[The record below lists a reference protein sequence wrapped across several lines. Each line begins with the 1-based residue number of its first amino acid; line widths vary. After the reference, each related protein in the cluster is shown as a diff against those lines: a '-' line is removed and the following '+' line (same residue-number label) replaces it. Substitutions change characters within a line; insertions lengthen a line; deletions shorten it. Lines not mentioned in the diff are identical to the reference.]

1 MYHMVRHSYSQ
12 AVSSAPILC
21 SSCSSLCFCSI
32 HIFFLLCLMSLW
44 RTSFP
49 AFPRSLARSGDKLA
63 GGVPQQVHSSLE
75 TFWRTSSPCSIWA
88 YIFFLLH
95 LAYIFFLLH
104 LAYILFLLHLTSL
117 WCVQVMDSLVV
128 SLSKF
133 TSPLNPLAFKPVV
146 TFGENEKARIAT
158 EAVFTVA
165 NR

>member
-1 MYHMVRHSYSQ
+1 V
-12 AVSSAPILC
+12 
-21 SSCSSLCFCSI
+21 
-32 HIFFLLCLMSLW
+32 CL
-44 RTSFP
+44 
-49 AFPRSLARSGDKLA
+49 GDGLT
-63 GGVPQQVHSSLE
+63 GGVTQQVRISLE

-88 YIFFLLH
+88 YIFLLLH

-133 TSPLNPLAFKPVV
+133 TSPLNPLAFKPVM

-165 NR
+165 NRYARALHKHQFYLFKNTFFGVRNAFRKARFIV

>member
-1 MYHMVRHSYSQ
+1 MVSLSKFT
-12 AVSSAPILC
+12 APLNPFGVHLLLAPSGIHPLLAP
-21 SSCSSLCFCSI
+21 SGIHLLLASPDESLV
-32 HIFFLLCLMSLW
+32 CL
-44 RTSFP
+44 
-49 AFPRSLARSGDKLA
+49 GDGLT
-63 GGVPQQVHSSLE
+63 GGVTQQVRISLE

-88 YIFFLLH
+88 YIFLLLH